1 MEPELIRHVGA
12 AVAGVIDLDRV
23 EHVVTEL
30 VEVRAAVGRLAGDEV
45 GDQGDRVRLVGAD
58 EGVAVGV
65 VGDRVLGDLRGF
77 TV

>member
-58 EGVAVGV
+58 EGVDVGV